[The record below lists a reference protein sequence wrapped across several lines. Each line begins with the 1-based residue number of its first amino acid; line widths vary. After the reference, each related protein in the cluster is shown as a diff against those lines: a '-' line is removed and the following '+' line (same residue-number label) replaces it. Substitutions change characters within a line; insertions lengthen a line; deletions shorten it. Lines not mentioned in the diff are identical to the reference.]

1 MSCGLVDLCLET
13 MQATRDHYQLQPYPP
28 HPSDSTDLSVSLSV
42 SHSFTYEY
50 LSSRYCSKL
59 WDRAIKKTGIRLYFP
74 VGMTKSTSICYII
87 SDS

>member
-13 MQATRDHYQLQPYPP
+13 VQATCDHHQLQPFPP
-28 HPSDSTDLSVSLSV
+28 HPSDSIDLSVSLSV
-42 SHSFTYEY
+42 THSFTYEY
-50 LSSRYCSKL
+50 LSSRYSSKL
-59 WDRAIKKTGIRLYFP
+59 WDTAIKKTGIRLYLP